1 MRFLSA
7 RSRPFALLLALA
19 LFAGCGGRSG
29 LSVDGADAP
38 PTPEPP
44 PPICAPASGSDT
56 WNLAL
61 GSSPFDLPIVVKIAE
76 NGDLVLAVVF
86 LGTIDFGCET
96 YSTVGDT
103 PDLLLA
109 RLDPRGRLLWAHH
122 LEQTGYVPRAL
133 DMAIDGAGNI
143 VVTGDGAGTPSS
155 FGGATL
161 TEGMFLLSFDPAG
174 ALRWAHD
181 LSGAPV
187 QQVYGWS
194 LGVSSEGRV
203 LLVGGLRGTIDI
215 GLGPIVGDDA
225 EAGVAI
231 VAAWDQDG
239 TPRFGHTLPFDAT
252 TSIAVGADGAA
263 VLVGLAGTGPFNG
276 PSYPVIA
283 KLSADGALL
292 WQQSFMQ
299 GYSVVSPGSL
309 DALGNLVIEATS
321 DGGTPVQ
328 ILSGLSGVDGHL
340 LWTRAL
346 TDTLAACTIA
356 RIVPL
361 PGGRILTAGGLFGTV
376 AGDVSPVTEAGS
388 GSACLMTLD
397 APGTGGH
404 LRRFG
409 DSSSQ
414 RFDGVALDP
423 TAHPIVTGWAASD
436 FDLGASGVVVAHC
449 EKSISCRQHFVARLA
464 P

>member
-1 MRFLSA
+1 M
-7 RSRPFALLLALA
+7 
-19 LFAGCGGRSG
+19 
-29 LSVDGADAP
+29 DGADAP

-44 PPICAPASGSDT
+44 PRNCAPVSGSDT

-96 YSTVGDT
+96 YSSVGQT

-174 ALRWAHD
+174 ALRWAKD

-187 QQVYGWS
+187 MQVFEWS
-194 LGVSSEGRV
+194 LGVSSEGRI

-215 GLGPIVGDDA
+215 GLGPIVGDTADSS
-225 EAGVAI
+225 VAI

-239 TPRFGHTLPFDAT
+239 TPRFGHILPFDGT
-252 TSIAVGADGAA
+252 TSIAIGADGSA
-263 VLVGLAGTGPFNG
+263 VLAGLAGTSDFDGPWHAI
-276 PSYPVIA
+276 VA
-283 KLSADGALL
+283 KLSAEGALL
-292 WQQSFMQ
+292 WLQSTPLGFTRL
-299 GYSVVSPGSL
+299 GPASVDASGDVVVVASPATQPPTDVLVS
-309 DALGNLVIEATS
+309 
-321 DGGTPVQ
+321 
-328 ILSGLSGVDGHL
+328 LSGVDGYL
-340 LWTRAL
+340 LWSHPL
-346 TDTLAACTIA
+346 TGTLAACAVA

-361 PGGRILTAGGLFGTV
+361 PGGRLLTAGGLFGTV
-376 AGDVSPVTEAGS
+376 AVDVSPVTEAGS
-388 GSACLMTLD
+388 GSACLLTLD
-397 APGTGGH
+397 APGEGGH
-404 LRRFG
+404 LQRFG
-409 DSSSQ
+409 D
-414 RFDGVALDP
+414 DGPGLFASVVIDP
-423 TAHPIVTGWAASD
+423 TAHPIVTGWTATG
-436 FDLGASGVVVAHC
+436 FDLGASGIVESHC
-449 EKSISCRQHFVARLA
+449 EKSLGCRQHFLARLA